1 MSDFNHILI
10 IDDEES
16 IRFSLGKYLRD
27 AGYVPHPVASPVEAH
42 EKIQTHTYAVAIVD
56 RILANGESGL
66 DTLRFLRQHQPFCQ
80 TVLISAYPSFESA
93 SEAIALKV
101 FAYLAKPV
109 RKDRI
114 LEVVQQAVEQCHNL
128 QTASVREQ
136 VFSLIFDG
144 SADATAVYD
153 PMGAAVFINPAFS
166 RMFGYSRM
174 EALGHSLPEI
184 PESQEQRTR
193 RHWQQF
199 RSDGQPLQ
207 YETIRLTKAGVRI
220 PVLLSLM
227 AIEANPA
234 LPPFTL
240 VIYRNATAIDDTS
253 AEGPGSHKNPQKD
266 IFREITHDFNNIIS
280 IILGNSEHCQTLLNE
295 DHQARALLKNIIDAG
310 HKARRLT
317 GMVLSRSHKD
327 ADGCPGVDLAA
338 LISQTLRLLAP
349 TIPRNVR
356 IDKSINA
363 TEPIAAGEYEQL
375 QRVLINLVN
384 NALQAME
391 PNGGILE
398 LALERYPQM
407 QRKEAGHPLCLRV
420 SDTGCGMDPDT
431 RRQIFRPFYTTKPD
445 GEGTGLGL
453 SLALEIIRQSG
464 GTINVE
470 SEKGKGSSFFIHLP
484 ELLPSTRPRPAGERK
499 SRQLPPAC
507 SWQSSCLENQ

>member
-1 MSDFNHILI
+1 M
-10 IDDEES
+10 
-16 IRFSLGKYLRD
+16 
-27 AGYVPHPVASPVEAH
+27 PHPVAGPVEAH
-42 EKIQTHTYAVAIVD
+42 EKIQTQTYAVAIVD

-66 DTLRFLRQHQPFCQ
+66 DILRLLRQHQPFCQ

-93 SEAIALKV
+93 SEAISLKV

-114 LEVVQQAVEQCHNL
+114 LEVVQQAVEQSRNL

-136 VFSLIFDG
+136 VFSLIFDS

-153 PMGAAVFINPAFS
+153 PTGAAVFINPAFS

-174 EALGHSLPEI
+174 ETLGHSLPII
-184 PESQEQRTR
+184 PESQEQRTQ

-199 RSDGQPLQ
+199 RADGKPLQ
-207 YETIRLTKAGVRI
+207 YETIRLTKAGARI

-240 VIYRNATAIDDTS
+240 VIYRHATAIDDTA
-253 AEGPGSHKNPQKD
+253 AEGPGAQKNPQKN

-280 IILGNSEHCQTLLNE
+280 IILGNSEHCQTLLDE

-317 GMVLSRSHKD
+317 GKVLSRSHAD
-327 ADGCPGVDLAA
+327 AGSRPGVDLAA

-356 IDKSINA
+356 IDRSINA

-375 QRVLINLVN
+375 QRVLINLIN

-391 PNGGILE
+391 PNGGTLE
-398 LALERYPQM
+398 IALERHPKTR
-407 QRKEAGHPLCLRV
+407 RKEAGHPLCLRV
-420 SDTGCGMDPDT
+420 TDSGCGMDPDT
-431 RRQIFRPFYTTKPD
+431 RSQIFRPFYTTKPE

-453 SLALEIIRQSG
+453 SLAWEIIRQSG
-464 GTINVE
+464 GTLTVE

-484 ELLPSTRPRPAGERK
+484 ERRPCTEPAPTGTNK
-499 SRQLPPAC
+499 SRPLLPAC
-507 SWQSSCLENQ
+507 SWQSSCLENQSQ